1 VTDLS
6 LSTASATSIRADVLV
21 LGVAATDSGPVQLGA
36 DSLGR
41 HVGELA
47 ERLEAL
53 GVTGAADQVARVP
66 APAKWSTSTVVLT
79 GFGELSEQ
87 SAEALRRAAG
97 AAARSLTGVDHAA
110 FALPASSPAE
120 AGAVAE
126 GVLLGAFS
134 VGSYHSSPTTPL
146 ATATVVGGKGKEIAA
161 AVSRAATVAAA
172 VNGTRELVN
181 LSPGE
186 LYPESFADR
195 AKALAKKTGVKV
207 EVLDHAALEAG
218 GYGGLVGVGKGSPRG
233 SRLVTLTY
241 KPRKA
246 AGHYALVGKG
256 ITFDSGGLSLKPPK
270 SMETM
275 KSDMAGAAA
284 VLHTVLAAADL
295 GLPVAVTGFL
305 ALAENMPSG
314 TAQRPSDVLTQRD
327 GTTVEVTNTDAEGR
341 LVLADALA
349 DAVALSPDAVVD
361 IATLT
366 GAQVVALGDR
376 TAGIMGT
383 DAARAA
389 VVAAAEDAG
398 EDAWPMPLPAELLDG
413 LKSPVA
419 DLKNSGDRAGGM
431 LRAGVFLQQ
440 FVGETEWAHVDI
452 AGPSYNEH
460 GAYGYT
466 HVGGTGFGVRTLL
479 TYLEQRAAV

>member
-1 VTDLS
+1 
-6 LSTASATSIRADVLV
+6 
-21 LGVAATDSGPVQLGA
+21 
-36 DSLGR
+36 
-41 HVGELA
+41 
-47 ERLEAL
+47 
-53 GVTGAADQVARVP
+53 
-66 APAKWSTSTVVLT
+66 
-79 GFGELSEQ
+79 
-87 SAEALRRAAG
+87 
-97 AAARSLTGVDHAA
+97 
-110 FALPASSPAE
+110 
-120 AGAVAE
+120 
-126 GVLLGAFS
+126 
-134 VGSYHSSPTTPL
+134 
-146 ATATVVGGKGKEIAA
+146 
-161 AVSRAATVAAA
+161 
-172 VNGTRELVN
+172 
-181 LSPGE
+181 
-186 LYPESFADR
+186 
-195 AKALAKKTGVKV
+195 
-207 EVLDHAALEAG
+207 
-218 GYGGLVGVGKGSPRG
+218 
-233 SRLVTLTY
+233 
-241 KPRKA
+241 
-246 AGHYALVGKG
+246 
-256 ITFDSGGLSLKPPK
+256 
-270 SMETM
+270 
-275 KSDMAGAAA
+275 
-284 VLHTVLAAADL
+284 
-295 GLPVAVTGFL
+295 
-305 ALAENMPSG
+305 
-314 TAQRPSDVLTQRD
+314 
-327 GTTVEVTNTDAEGR
+327 VTNPDAEGR